1 MKAEW
6 FARVCVILLGIGLPL
21 IAIVAGSDTGVIE
34 VHGKVAESGGWTPG
48 NLSAVVG
55 QSIHLRLTS
64 DDVVHSFAIGQSD
77 QAPIDVMPGQRVDTT
92 LVFDK
97 PGKYTFYCTRWCGV
111 NHWRMRGTIEV
122 SGSSTAVITPTTPL
136 YVALKLSLD
145 DPHTAEIVPASK
157 PSAAQADSLGVQA
170 DLPAGVYRTQSP
182 VEVWKQLRAASFSN
196 GLSDTQVWNLVA
208 WVWRSSTTPE
218 SIASG
223 KRLYAQN
230 CAACHGEAGR
240 GDGVMAAPLKKAVP
254 SDNMSGMPGHDPG
267 APANFTDA
275 RNMLGASSAI
285 LQGKIIRGGMGTG
298 MPYWGPIFTD
308 AQIWSLVDY
317 LWTFQ
322 FEEGDK
328 P

>member
-6 FARVCVILLGIGLPL
+6 FARLVVILLGIGLPL
-21 IAIVAGSDTGVIE
+21 LAIFARSDAGVIE
-34 VHGKVAESGGWTPG
+34 VHGKVAENGGWTPESF
-48 NLSAVVG
+48 NAVVG
-55 QSIHLRLTS
+55 QPIHLRLTS

-77 QAPIDVMPGQRVDTT
+77 TAPIDVMPGQMADAT

-122 SGSSTAVITPTTPL
+122 SGSSTEVVTPTTPL
-136 YVALKLSLD
+136 YVALKLSID
-145 DPHTAEIVPASK
+145 DPHPAEVVPVSR
-157 PSAAQADSLGVQA
+157 PSAAQAGAPGVKV
-170 DLPAGVYRTQSP
+170 DLPAEVYRTQSP

-196 GLSDTQVWNLVA
+196 GLSDMQVWNLVA
-208 WVWRSSTTPE
+208 WVWRSNTTPE

-223 KRLYAQN
+223 KRLYSQN
-230 CAACHGEAGR
+230 CAACHGETGQ
-240 GDGVMAAPLKKAVP
+240 GNGVMAASLKKAVP
-254 SDNMSGMPGHDPG
+254 SGNMSGMPGHDTA
-267 APANFTDA
+267 APVNFTDA

-308 AQIWSLVDY
+308 AQVWSLVDY